1 MNPKKNTHRIIS
13 AANSVNRLLAARRAA
28 SKEPPMSMRKTLL
41 SLAALIVA
49 LAGLSPSTHGQTT
62 LQAPPGG
69 ILIKGAGATFPSLL
83 YERWFKQYNELHP
96 EVVVNYEPVG
106 SGLGVER
113 FIGAGFEEEKL
124 VDFGA
129 SDAAMSDTEI
139 AKVQRGVRLIPMTA
153 GGIAL
158 AYNLPGLKGQ
168 LRLSRAAYTGIF
180 LGRIRNWNDPI
191 IRECNPGLQLPKL
204 TIAAVARSDSS
215 GTTFAFT
222 KHLDAVSPEWRQ
234 KYGAQNVV
242 DWPGGPMRA
251 RGNEGVATLI
261 KRSIGS
267 IGYVELGFAQ
277 KLHLEAASLENK
289 AGNYIVPSF
298 DSAMTAMAE
307 AELPENLRVFLPDP
321 EGAQSYPIV
330 TLTWILLYR
339 DHPDSKKAE
348 VIRELFRWC
357 LHQGQHFSG
366 DLGYIPL
373 PPKIVEKA
381 AAALATI
388 SP

>member
-1 MNPKKNTHRIIS
+1 
-13 AANSVNRLLAARRAA
+13 
-28 SKEPPMSMRKTLL
+28 MSTRKTLL
-41 SLAALIVA
+41 CLAALVVA
-49 LAGLSPSTHGQTT
+49 LAGLSFSTQGQTT
-62 LQAPPGG
+62 LKASPGG

-83 YERWFKQYNELHP
+83 YERWFQQYNKLHA
-96 EVVVNYEPVG
+96 EVVVQYEPVG

-113 FIGAGFEEEKL
+113 FIGAGQEEEKL

-129 SDAAMSDTEI
+129 SDAAMSDAEI

-180 LGRIRNWNDPI
+180 LGKIKNWNDPV

-234 KYGAQNVV
+234 RYGAQNVV

-251 RGNEGVATLI
+251 KGNEGVATLI
-261 KRSIGS
+261 KRSVGS

-277 KLHLEAASLENK
+277 KLHLDAASLENK

-298 DSAMTAMAE
+298 ESAMACIA
-307 AELPENLRVFLPDP
+307 ACELPDNLRIFLPDP
-321 EGAQSYPIV
+321 EDPESYPIV
-330 TLTWILLYR
+330 TLSWILLYK
-339 DHPDSKKAE
+339 DYPDSKKAQ
-348 VIRELFRWC
+348 VIRELFQWC
-357 LHQGQHFSG
+357 LYEGQSFSG

-373 PPKIVEKA
+373 PAKIVAKA

>member
-1 MNPKKNTHRIIS
+1 
-13 AANSVNRLLAARRAA
+13 
-28 SKEPPMSMRKTLL
+28 MSTRKTLL
-41 SLAALIVA
+41 SLAALVVA
-49 LAGLSPSTHGQTT
+49 LAGLSPSTRGQTT
-62 LQAPPGG
+62 LKAPPGA

-83 YERWFKQYNELHP
+83 YERWFQQYNKLHP
-96 EVVVNYEPVG
+96 QVVVDYEPVG

-113 FIGAGFEEEKL
+113 FIGVGFEEEKL

-129 SDAAMSDTEI
+129 SDAAMSDAEI

-158 AYNLPGLKGQ
+158 AYNLPELKGQ

-180 LGRIRNWNDPI
+180 LGRIKNWNDPI

-204 TIAAVARSDSS
+204 TIAAVVRSDSS

-234 KYGAQNVV
+234 RYGAQNVV

-251 RGNEGVATLI
+251 KGNEGVATLI

-277 KLHLEAASLENK
+277 KLHLEAAALENK

-298 DSAMTAMAE
+298 ESAMTAMAE

-330 TLTWILLYR
+330 TLTWILIYR
-339 DHPDSKKAE
+339 DYSDSKKAE

-357 LHQGQHFSG
+357 LHEGQHFSG

-373 PPKIVEKA
+373 PSKIVEKA